1 MAKFNDKISTLINS
15 QLPDFV
21 IDDHP
26 QFAKFLKI
34 YFTFMESAE
43 LQVTSVQTTDGILLE
58 TETNQENLLLLDAGG
73 LGSER
78 TQLDSGDKVILESSA
93 FGKFTKGE
101 TITGQTSKATST
113 VLAEDLVNNRLYISS
128 QDKFINGE
136 TILGSSSNASAVIN
150 GYRPNPVTT
159 IQQLVNHKDPDKVI
173 EFYLNKF
180 RDEF

>member
-1 MAKFNDKISTLINS
+1 MATFDDKISSLINS

-78 TQLDSGDKVILESSA
+78 TQLDSGDKVILEML
-93 FGKFTKGE
+93 FTIHIQV
-101 TITGQTSKATST
+101 TMQT
-113 VLAEDLVNNRLYISS
+113 LVV
-128 QDKFINGE
+128 F
-136 TILGSSSNASAVIN
+136 
-150 GYRPNPVTT
+150 
-159 IQQLVNHKDPDKVI
+159 
-173 EFYLNKF
+173 
-180 RDEF
+180 